1 MGEENKE
8 PALAC
13 DVDLESS
20 CLLSDTKVKE
30 LDTSYISYTLQLLML
45 GLLIFFGW
53 AFIDN
58 AISKHEDNELELL
71 LSQER
76 FVEAHEI
83 IQSNQIRQKSDL
95 LTGDELQ
102 MVGSKVEAVLEFY
115 YYSKLGDEAY
125 DKGDLETANKH
136 YNVAL
141 SMYFMNDLSLF
152 RTVEKNIVRI
162 NKDSAC
168 IHNK

>member
-1 MGEENKE
+1 MGEEKKE
-8 PALAC
+8 PELAC

-30 LDTSYISYTLQLLML
+30 LDMSYISYALQLLML

-58 AISKHEDNELELL
+58 AISKHEDNELKML

-83 IQSNQIRQKSDL
+83 IQKNQIKIIDDK

-102 MVGSKVEAVLEFY
+102 MVDSKIEAVLEFY

-125 DKGDLETANKH
+125 DKGDFETANKH

-141 SMYFMNDLSLF
+141 SMYFMNDLNLF
-152 RTVEKNIVRI
+152 RTVEKNVVR
-162 NKDSAC
+162 